1 MKDYNKF
8 IKQIDSL
15 KNDINDKI
23 KDFLTNSQELR
34 DFIDFR
40 NKNFYHYSIR
50 NNILI
55 FRQDKTAS
63 MIASFKK
70 WQGTRI

>member
-34 DFIDFR
+34 
-40 NKNFYHYSIR
+40 KV
-50 NNILI
+50 
-55 FRQDKTAS
+55 
-63 MIASFKK
+63 
-70 WQGTRI
+70 